1 MVLIIFY
8 FVLIAQ
14 IGAKVEIENKLPQM
28 SLKML
33 NGKPTDVSSFLED
46 GPILIA
52 FWATWCAPCVKEMK
66 YLDKFNKKYAES
78 GLQVISINTDTPRS
92 LSKVKSFV
100 KSRKYSFNVL
110 LDPKSEYIRKAGGN
124 ILPYVLLVNKD
135 GTIFK
140 RHMGYNPG
148 DEITLEKEIL
158 EMISLNSSDEDS
170 EKTVNEEKDLKSTDE
185 KSDEKS
191 DKESISK

>member
-14 IGAKVEIENKLPQM
+14 IGAKVEIENKLPKM

-33 NGKPTDVSSFLED
+33 NGKPTDVLSFLED
-46 GPILIA
+46 GPILIN
-52 FWATWCAPCVKEMK
+52 FWATWCAPCIKEMK

-78 GLQVISINTDTPRS
+78 GLQIVSINTDTPRS

-100 KSRKYSFNVL
+100 KSRGYSFNIL
-110 LDPKSEYIRKAGGN
+110 LDPKSEYIRKAGGKV
-124 ILPYVLLVNKD
+124 LPYLLLVNTD

-140 RHMGYNPG
+140 R
-148 DEITLEKEIL
+148 
-158 EMISLNSSDEDS
+158 
-170 EKTVNEEKDLKSTDE
+170 
-185 KSDEKS
+185 
-191 DKESISK
+191 